1 MQSAKS
7 ESFMQSAK
15 SESEHHWTPNLMF
28 TTNLFVPTV
37 SIGLVLMNCGLGASI
52 LGHGN
57 WMF

>member
-1 MQSAKS
+1 
-7 ESFMQSAK
+7 MQSAK
-15 SESEHHWTPNLMF
+15 SESEHHWTPNLVF